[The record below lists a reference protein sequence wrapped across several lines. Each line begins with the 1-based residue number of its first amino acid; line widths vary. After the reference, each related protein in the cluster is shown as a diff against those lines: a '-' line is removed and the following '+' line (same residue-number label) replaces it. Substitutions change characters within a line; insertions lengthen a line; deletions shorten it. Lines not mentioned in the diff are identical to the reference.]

1 MSDVIDPEWATWFMG
16 FFEGDGSFMID
27 TNGILIARV
36 ELRNDDYALL
46 QEVQATT
53 QIGTLTSIDYSKRR
67 ASGSLSR
74 DTVRWS
80 VYGAENTTLVNIF
93 ESADIDKYS
102 AAWLG
107 GFCDAEATFNI
118 HSSGGLQFK
127 IDLRNDDYK
136 VLKWIKDYLRVG
148 SFTSPGNIARFAA
161 YGTDNLR
168 IVEVLEDKMRSKKAV
183 DFEIWAEAVRFAA
196 SQKQGA
202 AGKKEKLLEYKA
214 LLEDARRYMAPSDEE
229 LQVISVK

>member
-1 MSDVIDPEWATWFMG
+1 MSDAIDPEWATWFMG

-27 TNGILIARV
+27 TNGILVARI

-53 QIGTLTSIDYSKRR
+53 QIGTLTGIDYSKRR

-80 VYGAENTTLVNIF
+80 VYGAENTALVNIF

-118 HSSGGLQFK
+118 HSTGGLQFK
-127 IDLRNDDYK
+127 IDLRNDDYE
-136 VLKWIKDYLRVG
+136 VLKWIRSYLGVG
-148 SFTSPGNIARFAA
+148 SFTHPGKIARFAA
-161 YGTDNLR
+161 YGSDTLR
-168 IVEVLEDKMRSKKAV
+168 VVETLEGKMKSKKAT

-214 LLEDARRYMAPSDEE
+214 ALEDARRYVAPSEEE
-229 LQVISVK
+229 LKALAI